1 MEWKWI
7 RLLSLLIFTTSS
19 LSAQKQTYVFNL
31 QQCIDYA
38 YKNQVDVKN
47 ASIDKDIA
55 KYKVRETTAIGLP
68 QIQATSTFNHFI
80 DIPTQL
86 VPGQFFGD
94 TSGRFIPVQF
104 GVANTLGYGAEVS
117 QIIFS
122 GSYLVGLQA
131 AKVYGELSAKSL
143 DRSKIET
150 NVSVS
155 KAYYGV
161 LINRER
167 ILLLD
172 ANIERL
178 NKNLIEVR
186 ALNQNGFVKKI
197 DLNRTELI
205 YNNLK
210 TERENTQRLIDL
222 SLNLLKFQ
230 MGMPVAE
237 NLIVNEKISEINFQ
251 PNLEIGDTTNYEN
264 RIEYSL
270 LKTQVKLNELNN
282 KLNKSANLPTLVA
295 FGSYSQNIQT
305 NNFNKIFSS
314 ETPSFPT
321 TIIGLSLNVPIFSSG
336 KRYYKTEQSKLEI
349 LKSNNTLNNFKN
361 VVDLETQS
369 SKTNYTNS
377 IQSLDNQKKNMALA
391 DEIVKVTRI
400 KYEQG
405 IGSSLEVTNAET
417 ELKTAQNNYL
427 SAMYDTLITKIDLEK
442 AKGNIK

>member
-1 MEWKWI
+1 
-7 RLLSLLIFTTSS
+7 
-19 LSAQKQTYVFNL
+19 
-31 QQCIDYA
+31 
-38 YKNQVDVKN
+38 
-47 ASIDKDIA
+47 
-55 KYKVRETTAIGLP
+55 
-68 QIQATSTFNHFI
+68 
-80 DIPTQL
+80 
-86 VPGQFFGD
+86 
-94 TSGRFIPVQF
+94 
-104 GVANTLGYGAEVS
+104 
-117 QIIFS
+117 
-122 GSYLVGLQA
+122 
-131 AKVYGELSAKSL
+131 
-143 DRSKIET
+143 
-150 NVSVS
+150 
-155 KAYYGV
+155 
-161 LINRER
+161 
-167 ILLLD
+167 
-172 ANIERL
+172 
-178 NKNLIEVR
+178 
-186 ALNQNGFVKKI
+186 
-197 DLNRTELI
+197 
-205 YNNLK
+205 
-210 TERENTQRLIDL
+210 
-222 SLNLLKFQ
+222 